1 MKVVITLSDPLP
13 SATSVVP
20 FDVTCKEMFGSSSVK
35 PKISV
40 MNEKI
45 KSAKGFSIFFLK
57 NELFSFVIFILMF

>member
-20 FDVTCKEMFGSSSVK
+20 FDVRCKEMFGSSSIK

-45 KSAKGFSIFFLK
+45 KSAKGFSIFF
-57 NELFSFVIFILMF
+57 F